1 VTELSLLIFNFFNF
15 GKKIRTKKEEDPI
28 FFCVWAALRC
38 VWPFA
43 RHILVGQL
51 GSQAKKKQSIKD
63 PFANLPS
70 SPSHNILALVQLVFE
85 VR

>member
-1 VTELSLLIFNFFNF
+1 
-15 GKKIRTKKEEDPI
+15 
-28 FFCVWAALRC
+28 
-38 VWPFA
+38 
-43 RHILVGQL
+43 LVGQL
-51 GSQAKKKQSIKD
+51 GSQGKKKQSIKD